1 MYDGLCSSH
10 VLVVT
15 LLWLATG
22 MVLAHCRSLSDDD
35 ARRLTR
41 GQNWSQCV
49 SPRIREFGFR
59 ISGKFLPV
67 DTESWALESGIQLK
81 ESRNPSSSDKEPEST
96 AWNLESKTRGVLP
109 LWPIRG
115 CIAGQGLVFV
125 LSVLYRVYNFA
136 PVCPKQGNKI
146 EGFCP
151 KQSMYFRNFL
161 VLNRV
166 RISNPQWLTSTQI
179 KYWSS
184 TPRDPRLSWIALHS
198 AMWLVRWWSVT
209 DAFWT
214 SLMAG
219 GSFFFLSFFSFFVF
233 VFGLCNLFMN

>member
-59 ISGKFLPV
+59 ISGKFLRM

-109 LWPIRG
+109 L
-115 CIAGQGLVFV
+115 
-125 LSVLYRVYNFA
+125 
-136 PVCPKQGNKI
+136 
-146 EGFCP
+146 
-151 KQSMYFRNFL
+151 
-161 VLNRV
+161 
-166 RISNPQWLTSTQI
+166 
-179 KYWSS
+179 
-184 TPRDPRLSWIALHS
+184 
-198 AMWLVRWWSVT
+198 
-209 DAFWT
+209 
-214 SLMAG
+214 
-219 GSFFFLSFFSFFVF
+219 
-233 VFGLCNLFMN
+233 